1 MPEHL
6 QSAPNNMNITLSF
19 DAEALASIDRR
30 LAENQTREEF
40 CAALVTAEVARFV
53 ATDFDAAVLRVAEL
67 VKPKPFAER
76 VAIIAQLEGTP

>member
-1 MPEHL
+1 
-6 QSAPNNMNITLSF
+6 MNITLSF

-30 LAENQTREEF
+30 LAEGQTREEF

-67 VKPKPFAER
+67 VKPKSFEER
-76 VAIIAQLEGTP
+76 MAIIAQLEGTP